1 MSCHAHLQVVST
13 QPGPW
18 VTMANT
24 KPENYLALSLF
35 TCLCCCWMFGIIAL
49 IMSLQVRWL
58 SCMTVKVQQAVGTVD
73 LITEWDT
80 QHTMF
85 EHN

>member
-35 TCLCCCWMFGIIAL
+35 TLLCCCWMLGIIAL
-49 IMSLQVRWL
+49 IMSLQVTWSSL
-58 SCMTVKVQQAVGTVD
+58 MK
-73 LITEWDT
+73 E
-80 QHTMF
+80 
-85 EHN
+85 